1 MSPPTQPAYAAI
13 ENPGLRKMMTA
24 VVMLYFN
31 AWTWGYDGTLLNAF
45 QAMPVWQQ
53 YFNHP
58 TGGALGIIAA
68 IFYLPAIGT
77 PFIGSF
83 LGDRIG
89 RRATLFG
96 ACLFSIA
103 GALLTT
109 FATGRGMLIAGRG
122 VMGAALGV
130 QSTIG
135 PPFMQEI
142 CHPRLRARAAAM
154 WFITYQ
160 AGTCISA
167 WICFG
172 TLSWQSQWSWR
183 LPSLFQITGT
193 ALICIY
199 TLLGQMPES
208 PRFLVSKGKEAAAL
222 KTLADLHANGEQDD
236 PLVQYELQEIK
247 LGIEMDKHYS
257 SSYLD
262 LVRTP
267 GNRKRIFV
275 LLFIAVS
282 GQFAGNALVSYYL
295 TPILELVGISN
306 PRQISGI
313 NGGLAIFST
322 LNSALAAQFVE
333 RWGRRPLWLS
343 CMSGVLVC
351 FVIITGLSGGF
362 DATKNPATGIALVPF
377 LYLYFMFYN
386 AGWITNGALYT
397 VEILPYSIRAKAL
410 SLYVCV
416 QTLAIAFN
424 SYVNPIGLER
434 IGWKYYLV
442 FVVCDAV
449 WLIIA
454 YFFLQETKGYTLEE
468 VTRLFDGKEAADN
481 VADTAHDLEVVTS
494 RKEEI
499 EKY

>member
-1 MSPPTQPAYAAI
+1 M
-13 ENPGLRKMMTA
+13 
-24 VVMLYFN
+24 
-31 AWTWGYDGTLLNAF
+31 
-45 QAMPVWQQ
+45 
-53 YFNHP
+53 
-58 TGGALGIIAA
+58 
-68 IFYLPAIGT
+68 
-77 PFIGSF
+77 
-83 LGDRIG
+83 
-89 RRATLFG
+89 
-96 ACLFSIA
+96 
-103 GALLTT
+103 
-109 FATGRGMLIAGRG
+109 
-122 VMGAALGV
+122 
-130 QSTIG
+130 
-135 PPFMQEI
+135 
-142 CHPRLRARAAAM
+142 
-154 WFITYQ
+154 
-160 AGTCISA
+160 
-167 WICFG
+167 
-172 TLSWQSQWSWR
+172 SWQSQWSWR

>member
-1 MSPPTQPAYAAI
+1 
-13 ENPGLRKMMTA
+13 MMTA
-24 VVMLYFN
+24 VVVLYFN

-45 QAMPVWQQ
+45 QAMPTWEN

-68 IFYLPAIGT
+68 IFYFPAIVT

-89 RRATLFG
+89 RRLTLLI

-103 GALLTT
+103 GALITT
-109 FATGRGMLIAGRG
+109 FAKNRGMLIAGRG
-122 VMGAALGV
+122 IMGGALGI
-130 QSTIG
+130 QSTVG
-135 PPFMQEI
+135 PPLMQEI
-142 CHPRLRARAAAM
+142 CHPRLRARASAM

-160 AGTCISA
+160 FGTVVSA
-167 WICFG
+167 WVCFG
-172 TLSWQSQWSWR
+172 TLSWGSQWSWR
-183 LPSLFQITGT
+183 LPSLFQVTGT
-193 ALICIY
+193 GIIVVY

-208 PRFLVSKGKEAAAL
+208 PRYLVSRGKEEEAL
-222 KTLADLHANGEQDD
+222 KTLADLHANGVKED
-236 PLVQYELQEIK
+236 PLVQYEMEEIK
-247 LGIEMDKHYS
+247 LGLEMDKDAS
-257 SSYLD
+257 NSYLD

-295 TPILELVGISN
+295 TPILNLVGITE
-306 PRQISGI
+306 PRQVSGI

-322 LNSALAAQFVE
+322 LNSAFSAQFVE
-333 RWGRRPLWLS
+333 RWGRRPLWLG

-351 FVIITGLSGGF
+351 FVIITALSGSF
-362 DATKNPATGIALVPF
+362 ASTQNKATGIALVPF

-397 VEILPYSIRAKAL
+397 VEILPYSIRAKSL

-434 IGWKYYLV
+434 IAWKYYIV
-442 FVVCDAV
+442 FVVLDVV
-449 WLIIA
+449 WVVVA
-454 YFFLQETKGYTLEE
+454 FFFLQETKGYTLEE
-468 VTRLFDGKEAADN
+468 VTRLFDGKDAAEQAAAAAHEHN
-481 VADTAHDLEVVTS
+481 AVVAKVDDEDKH
-494 RKEEI
+494 
-499 EKY
+499 